1 MAEIKNAPV
10 ADNSAIPAVKE
21 KNISDQVL
29 AKIVQFQQAGALT
42 LPKDFSAENSLKS
55 AFLILQETVD
65 RDKKPV
71 LSVCTKESVAQALLD
86 MVVQGLSPMKKQC
99 YFIAYGNKLQLSRS
113 YQGSVAIAK
122 RVGMKDVVANVI
134 YEGDEFVY
142 EIVPET
148 GRRRLIKHDQKLENI
163 DLKKI
168 IGAYAITEMENGVK
182 DITLMNMTQIRNA
195 WMQGAAKGNSGAHIN
210 FTDEMC
216 CKTVIQRAC
225 KPIINSSDDSHLYD
239 EDEEKEIREQKVDA
253 NVEEI
258 GFEDVTEQNPEPA
271 TEVKQQ
277 PKQEV
282 AESSKE
288 AAATNPPA
296 SELFPK
302 DQPKGP
308 RF

>member
-1 MAEIKNAPV
+1 MTTENKNT
-10 ADNSAIPAVKE
+10 PAVSE
-21 KNISDQVL
+21 RNISDQVL
-29 AKIVQFQQAGALT
+29 ARINQFQEAGALT
-42 LPKDFSAENSLKS
+42 LPKDYSAENSLKS

-71 LSVCTKESVAQALLD
+71 LTVCTKESVASALLD

-99 YFIAYGNKLQLSRS
+99 YFIAYGNKLQCSRS
-113 YQGSVAIAK
+113 YQGAVAVAK
-122 RVGMKDVVANVI
+122 RVGMKEVVANVI
-134 YEGDEFVY
+134 YEGDEFIY
-142 EIVPET
+142 EIIPET
-148 GRRRLIKHDQKLENI
+148 GRKRVVRHDQKLENI

-182 DITLMNMTQIRNA
+182 DVTLMNMLQIRNA
-195 WMQGAAKGNSGAHIN
+195 WLQGAAKGNSGAHTN

-239 EDEEKEIREQKVDA
+239 DEDKEVREQKVDA

-258 GFEDVTEQNPEPA
+258 GFEDVTGQVPEVEEQKEQPA
-271 TEVKQQ
+271 PPVTEVKEQ
-277 PKQEV
+277 PKQE
-282 AESSKE
+282 
-288 AAATNPPA
+288 AAAGGPS

-302 DQPKGP
+302 AEPAKS